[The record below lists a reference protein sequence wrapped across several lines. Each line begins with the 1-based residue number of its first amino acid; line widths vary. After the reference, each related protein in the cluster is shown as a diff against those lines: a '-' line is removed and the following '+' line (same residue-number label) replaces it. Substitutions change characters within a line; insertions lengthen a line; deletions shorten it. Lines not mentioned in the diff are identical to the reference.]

1 MTRRMLPIRR
11 ITTRT
16 ILVLGADR
24 DLVMG
29 TGLVVA
35 ALSAGTMEL
44 MPSILG
50 LVIWTAVLFV
60 LRLMAAAD
68 PLMRQVYM
76 RNRKYRR
83 YYPATATPFGKQ
95 RRR

>member
-1 MTRRMLPIRR
+1 MARMLAIRR

-29 TGLVVA
+29 TGIVVA

-44 MPSILG
+44 MPSLLG
-50 LVIWTAVLFV
+50 AAIWTAVLFL
-60 LRLMAAAD
+60 LRLMAKAD
-68 PLMRQVYM
+68 PVMRQVYM
-76 RNRKYRR
+76 RSRRYRR